1 MLNEKLQ
8 ILSGKWQD
16 TYIKADGSCEKTEVF
31 HNQIQDGAY
40 TVVASLL
47 ANQFDIANAPAQTPT
62 TFGISHI
69 DFGSGAATWDDVANQ
84 PIAQPTADTQINN
97 AVYRQPIAQNQIAF
111 VPAGDPFGGVGV
123 SDTPTNR
130 LRISIVLTELEPAV
144 TNGAVELREFG
155 LFCRYNDNINA
166 ANQVNNGLIFN
177 WVIHPL
183 IAKDNTLRIER
194 VIEITISR
202 CP

>member
-1 MLNEKLQ
+1 MSNEKFQ

-16 TYIKADGSCEKTEVF
+16 TYIKADGTQEKTDIF
-31 HNQIQDGAY
+31 HNQIQDSAY

-47 ANQFDIANAPAQTPT
+47 ANQFDILNIPNATPT

-69 DFGSGAATWDDVANQ
+69 DYGIGDPSWDDIANQ
-84 PIAQPTADTQINN
+84 PVQQLTADTQINN
-97 AVYRQPIAQNQIAF
+97 AVYRQEILQSQVTF
-111 VPAGDPFGGVGV
+111 VPVNDPFGGNAV
-123 SDTPTNR
+123 SQTPTNR
-130 LRISIVLTELEPAV
+130 LRVSLVLTEQEPIA
-144 TNGAVELREFG
+144 TNGLAQLREFG
-155 LFCRYNDNINA
+155 LFCRFNDNVNA
-166 ANQVNNGLIFN
+166 ANQVNDGLIFN
-177 WVIHPL
+177 WVVHPL